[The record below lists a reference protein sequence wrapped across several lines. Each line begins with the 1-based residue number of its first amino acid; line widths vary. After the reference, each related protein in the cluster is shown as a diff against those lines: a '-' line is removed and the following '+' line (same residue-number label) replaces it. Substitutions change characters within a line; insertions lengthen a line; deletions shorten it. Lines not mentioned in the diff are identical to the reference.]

1 MMGDRAVP
9 AVPAEGYPCSVN
21 ASVAAVCRPIA
32 PVTFAFSARGS
43 GQAFRVSIES
53 LVWRVKFRALAHSCH
68 KEPPVSDHDSGCH
81 PKVPVLTSTVC
92 PPSLDICPL

>member
-9 AVPAEGYPCSVN
+9 AVPAEEYPCSVN

-43 GQAFRVSIES
+43 GQAFRVFDRIVGVAS
-53 LVWRVKFRALAHSCH
+53 
-68 KEPPVSDHDSGCH
+68 
-81 PKVPVLTSTVC
+81 KVPSFGAFM
-92 PPSLDICPL
+92 P